1 MISERQIIILSVKSG
16 SIIVELAFVRAVG
29 SSESPT
35 DIVLRLKN
43 AAAAGKLEP
52 LGITNLSIDGQAASL
67 SDSAVV
73 TAGLP
78 LVAVAGIAASYVVAA
93 IIHAFA
99 FVKIKKLKAADSKE
113 WIIASLFCGPLVWLF
128 WSLRWRHNK
137 VSPDRAVEDQELE
150 EGQKSL
156 FSTKF
161 ASASINNSCAL
172 DDCIGLA
179 NRVLDIDSDDFDM
192 RSPIDG
198 LDKQP
203 LLSFK
208 AITEAD
214 AFVMRLPSVAK
225 FAQVASKAGRQKLF
239 KLGSEAHGLTA
250 DEIAMIY

>member
-1 MISERQIIILSVKSG
+1 MISERQIFIVSVKSG
-16 SIIVELAFVRAVG
+16 SIIVELAFVRAAG

-52 LGITNLSIDGQAASL
+52 LGVTNLSIDGQAARL

-73 TAGLP
+73 TAALSIVVV
-78 LVAVAGIAASYVVAA
+78 VAIVASYVVAA
-93 IIHAFA
+93 ILHAFA
-99 FVKIKKLKAADSKE
+99 FMKMKKLKAADSKE

-137 VSPDRAVEDQELE
+137 ISPDGAVEDKELE

-172 DDCIGLA
+172 DGCVGLA
-179 NRVLDIDSDDFDM
+179 NRVLDIDPDDFEM

-214 AFVMRLPSVAK
+214 AFVMKLPSAAK
-225 FAQVASKAGRQKLF
+225 FAQIASKAGRQKLH
-239 KLGSEAHGLTA
+239 KLGPEAHGLTA